1 MSTIQFRNPGVIDVR
16 SITTFGVSV
25 KEGENPIGFFGT
37 GLKYAIAVLLR
48 TGHAVSV
55 YAGPDCFSF
64 GVRSEPV
71 RGKQFDFV
79 TMAVNDGEPQ
89 ALGFTTELGKQW
101 EVWMAYREIACNCI
115 DEKGTIEEV
124 ASIEAHGAG
133 TTVAVTGEAF
143 AEAYRNRGR
152 YILDDAPAFTI
163 DSIEVRDRPG
173 ADFYYRG
180 VRVHRW
186 AQEGLYTY
194 NCRSTQ
200 QLTEDRTLKSDY
212 SVRHDIALA
221 FLSCTNARVLER
233 VLTADKQS
241 LEGTLDFDGW
251 SRTPSAEFLQTV
263 GECVSM
269 GVTDLNATAIKLW
282 RKVTKKEIDPREV
295 TLSAIQLQ
303 QLNRAL
309 DFCARIGFP
318 IRGTYPIKIAE
329 SLGDGTLG
337 LAYEGTIF
345 IAERVFHQGTKQLAS
360 TLIEEYLHLRHKLED
375 ESREL
380 QTYLFDR
387 VVSLGEE
394 LVGAPL

>member
-1 MSTIQFRNPGVIDVR
+1 MIVFKNPGVIDVR

-25 KEGENPIGFFGT
+25 KEGDNPIGFFGT

-55 YAGPDCFSF
+55 YAGPDCFTF
-64 GVRSEPV
+64 GVRSDSI

-79 TMAVNDGEPQ
+79 TMAVDDGEPVQ
-89 ALGFTTELGKQW
+89 LGFTTELGKQW
-101 EVWMAYREIACNCI
+101 EVWMAYREIACNCM
-115 DEKGTIEEV
+115 DEGGAIEEV
-124 ASIEAHGAG
+124 ASIGAAGQG
-133 TTVAVTGEAF
+133 TTVAVTGAAF
-143 AEAYRNRGR
+143 AEAYRNRDR
-152 YILDDAPAFTI
+152 YILSDQPAFTI

-173 ADFYYRG
+173 VDFYYRG

-212 SVRHDIALA
+212 GVRHDIALA

-233 VLTADKQS
+233 VLTADKQT

-269 GVTDLNATAIKLW
+269 GVTDLNPTAVKLW

-295 TLSAIQLQ
+295 ALTAVQLR

-309 DFCARIGFP
+309 DFCAHIGFP
-318 IRGTYPIKIAE
+318 VRGTYPIKIAE

-360 TLIEEYLHLRHKLED
+360 TLIEEYLHLRHRLED

-394 LVGAPL
+394 LVGEPL

>member
-25 KEGENPIGFFGT
+25 KEGDNPIGFFGT

-55 YAGPDCFSF
+55 YAGPHCFSF
-64 GVRSEPV
+64 GVRSDHV

-79 TMAVNDGEPQ
+79 TMAVDAGEPLQ
-89 ALGFTTELGKQW
+89 LGFTTELGKQW
-101 EVWMAYREIACNCI
+101 EVWMAYRELACNCI

-124 ASIEAHGAG
+124 SGGITVDGLG
-133 TTVAVTGEAF
+133 TTVAVTGDAF
-143 AEAYRNRGR
+143 AEVYHSRTRFILEDEPAYVLGTVEIRERAG
-152 YILDDAPAFTI
+152 
-163 DSIEVRDRPG
+163 SE
-173 ADFYYRG
+173 FYYRG

-186 AQEGLYTY
+186 AQHGLFTY
-194 NCRSTQ
+194 SSRAQ
-200 QLTEDRTLKSDY
+200 HALTEDRTLKSDF
-212 SVRHDIALA
+212 SARQEIAQA
-221 FLSCTNARVLER
+221 FLRSTNTRLLER
-233 VLTADKQS
+233 VLTADKHS
-241 LEGTLDFDGW
+241 FEGTLDFDW
-251 SRTPSAEFLQTV
+251 ILEPSEEFIRTV
-263 GECVSM
+263 GEAVSM
-269 GVTDLNATAIKLW
+269 GVSDLNPSAVKMW
-282 RKVTKKEIDPREV
+282 RRVTKKEVTPREV
-295 TLSAIQLQ
+295 TLTAVQLQ

-309 DFCARIGFP
+309 DFCGRIGFP
-318 IRGTYPIKIAE
+318 VRGTYPIKIAE

-345 IAERVFHQGTKQLAS
+345 IAERVFHQGTKQLAA
-360 TLIEEYLHLRHKLED
+360 TLIEEYLHLRHHLED